1 MQCPKCG
8 ASVAAAYGAESAQCF
23 QCGTVVSLKKPSHD
37 SGGSSRPSNG
47 VLLAIVLTMV
57 FGVVLMSGG
66 VGLLFLTMDAEVETT
81 VLPTAM
87 NDTAESGA
95 SGSAEASNGSS
106 EEPPITATDEERRL
120 AASVPDSV
128 RQQITEMWDAMTATT
143 GKKVIAPRGSVIRN
157 RTEDML
163 SGIEQREITRMAAL
177 FNLDEAQVRAV
188 IQVHLADAE

>member
-23 QCGTVVSLKKPSHD
+23 QCGTVVSLKKSSHG

-66 VGLLFLTMDAEVETT
+66 VGMLFLTM
-81 VLPTAM
+81 PTAM
-87 NDTAESGA
+87 NDTADSGA

-188 IQVHLADAE
+188 IQVHLADAA